1 MPTYTA
7 PVRETRFILDS
18 VLDISRYSNLP
29 GFANATPDLVEA
41 ILEEAGRFAA
51 EVLAPLNRIG
61 DEVGCKRNDDG
72 SVVTPP
78 GFKEAYQQFVEA
90 GWPTLTG
97 PEEYGGQGL
106 PQVIG
111 TAVTEYILS
120 ANHSFEMY
128 QGLTA
133 GAIASLLVKGSDEL
147 KQKYVPTMITGRWTG
162 TMNLTEPHCG
172 TDLGLLKTR
181 ADENPDGSYSITGTK
196 IFISSGEHDL
206 SDNIIHLVLAKRAG
220 APDNVKGIS
229 LFVVPKFLVNED
241 GSLGERNKLACGA
254 LEKKMGIHGNATCVM
269 NYDGATGW
277 LVGEPEKG
285 LAAMFIMM
293 NAARLGVGL
302 QGLAQGEVAYQNA
315 VAYAKDRRQGR
326 ALRPDEREPDA
337 KADPIIVHPDV
348 RRMLMESRAWNEAGR
363 ALVLW
368 GALQVDLMRRSPDE
382 AERQQA
388 DDLLGLIT
396 PVIKGYLT
404 DKGFQAAVYAQQVLG
419 GHGYIREHGMEQ
431 FVRDARITQIYEGT
445 NGIQAMDLVG
455 RKLPKDGGRAVRA
468 FFETVGRDIADAK
481 SAGDPSNVAA
491 ALEPALQDLQA
502 ATMWLA
508 QNGMADPDNAGAAAY
523 PYMDLMGVVS
533 LGWMWLKIARA
544 SADAI
549 AGGTEDKSFHEAKLV
564 TARFYAQRE
573 LPISGALRKR
583 IEAGAETVMK
593 LPAEAF

>member
-7 PVRETRFILDS
+7 PVRDTLF
-18 VLDISRYSNLP
+18 VLNNVLNIGRYSNLP

-51 EVLAPLNRIG
+51 EVLQPLNRVG

-106 PQVIG
+106 PQVVG

-133 GAIASLLVKGSDEL
+133 GAVASLLVKGSDEL
-147 KQKYVPTMITGRWTG
+147 KRKYVPTMITGRWTG

-206 SDNIIHLVLAKRAG
+206 AENIIHLVLAKRAG

-229 LFVVPKFLVNED
+229 LFVVPKFLVNDD
-241 GSLGERNKLACGA
+241 GSLGERNTLQCGA

-269 NYDGATGW
+269 NYDGAKGW

-315 VAYAKDRRQGR
+315 AAYAKDRRQGR
-326 ALRPDEREPDA
+326 ALRQDERDSDA

-368 GALQVDLMRRSPDE
+368 GALQVDLVRRSQDE
-382 AERQQA
+382 AERELA

-404 DKGFQAAVYAQQVLG
+404 DKGLQAAIHAQQVLG

-468 FFETVGRDIADAK
+468 FFELVGRDIAEAK
-481 SAGDPSNVAA
+481 SAGDPAGVAG
-491 ALEPALQDLQA
+491 ALEPAFNDLQA

-508 QNGMADPDNAGAAAY
+508 QNGMADPDNAGAGAY
-523 PYMDLMGVVS
+523 AYMDLMGLVS
-533 LGWMWLKIARA
+533 LGWMWIKMAAAAQRA
-544 SADAI
+544 LDAA
-549 AGGTEDKSFHEAKLV
+549 AGDTSFHDAKLAV
-564 TARFYAQRE
+564 ARFYAERE
-573 LPISGALRKR
+573 LPLSGALRRK
-583 IEAGAETVMK
+583 IEAGAEALMMI
-593 LPAEAF
+593 PAEAF

>member
-7 PVRETRFILDS
+7 PVRDTLFILND
-18 VLDISRYSNLP
+18 VLDIGRYSNLP

-41 ILEEAGRFAA
+41 ILEEAGKFAA
-51 EVLAPLNRIG
+51 EVLQPLNRIG

-106 PQVIG
+106 PQVVG

-128 QGLTA
+128 QGLTS
-133 GAIASLLVKGSDEL
+133 GAIASLLIKGSDEL
-147 KQKYVPTMITGRWTG
+147 KQKFVPTMVTGRWTG

-206 SDNIIHLVLAKRAG
+206 AENIIHLVLAKRAG

-229 LFVVPKFLVNED
+229 LFVVPKFLVNDD
-241 GSLGERNKLACGA
+241 GTLGERNKLQCGA

-269 NYDGATGW
+269 NYDGAKGW

-315 VAYAKDRRQGR
+315 AAYAKDRRQGR
-326 ALRPDEREPDA
+326 ALRQDERDAEA

-363 ALVLW
+363 GLVLW
-368 GALQVDLMRRSPDE
+368 GALQVDLLRRSPDE
-382 AERQQA
+382 AERQTA

-404 DKGFQAAVYAQQVLG
+404 DKGLQAAVHAQQILG

-455 RKLPKDGGRAVRA
+455 RKLPKDGGRGVRA
-468 FFETVGRDIADAK
+468 LFDMVSRDIADAK
-481 SAGDPSNVAA
+481 TAGDPAGVAT
-491 ALEPALQDLQA
+491 ALEPAFMDLQA

-508 QNGMADPDNAGAAAY
+508 QNGMANPDNAGAGAY
-523 PYMDLMGVVS
+523 AYMDLMGLVS
-533 LGWMWLKIARA
+533 LGWMWIKIAAAAQRA
-544 SADAI
+544 LD
-549 AGGTEDKSFHEAKLV
+549 GGAEDRAFHEAKLI
-564 TARFYAQRE
+564 TARFYGERE
-573 LPISGALRKR
+573 LPLSSALRRK
-583 IEAGAETVMK
+583 IEAGAEAVMK
-593 LPAEAF
+593 IPAEVF

>member
-7 PVRETRFILDS
+7 PVRDTRFILDN

-29 GFANATPDLVEA
+29 GFANATPDLVDA

-72 SVVTPP
+72 SVTTPP
-78 GFKEAYQQFVEA
+78 GFKEAYEQFCEA

-106 PQVIG
+106 PQVVG

-147 KQKYVPTMITGRWTG
+147 KQRYVPTMITGKWTG

-181 ADENPDGSYSITGTK
+181 AEPNEDGSYSITGTK

-206 SDNIIHLVLAKRAG
+206 SDNIIHLVLAKITG

-229 LFVVPKFLVNED
+229 LFVVPKFLVNDD
-241 GSLGERNKLACGA
+241 GSVGERNTLSCGA
-254 LEKKMGIHGNATCVM
+254 IEKKMGIHGNATCVM
-269 NYDGATGW
+269 NYDGAKGW

-315 VAYAKDRRQGR
+315 VAYAKERRQGR
-326 ALRPDEREPDA
+326 ALRQDARQQDA
-337 KADPIIVHPDV
+337 KADPILVHPDV
-348 RRMLMESRAWNEAGR
+348 RRMLVEARAYNEAGR

-368 GALQVDLMRRSPDE
+368 GALQVDLVRRSQDE
-382 AERQQA
+382 AERQNA

-404 DKGFQAAVYAQQVLG
+404 DKGFKAAVEAQQVFG

-468 FFETVGRDIADAK
+468 FFELVGRDIAEAK
-481 SAGDPSNVAA
+481 AAGDPAGVAA
-491 ALEPALQDLQA
+491 SLEPALGDLQA

-508 QNGMADPDNAGAAAY
+508 QNGMANPDNAGAGAY
-523 PYMDLMGVVS
+523 PYMDLMGLVS
-533 LGWMWLKIARA
+533 LGWMWLKMAAAAQRA
-544 SADAI
+544 VNDGA
-549 AGGTEDKSFHEAKLV
+549 EDKPFHEAKLV
-564 TARFYAQRE
+564 TARFYAERE
-573 LPISGALRKR
+573 LPLSNALRRK
-583 IEAGAETVMK
+583 IEAGAETLMQ
-593 LPAEAF
+593 LPEEAF

>member
-1 MPTYTA
+1 K
-7 PVRETRFILDS
+7 
-18 VLDISRYSNLP
+18 
-29 GFANATPDLVEA
+29 
-41 ILEEAGRFAA
+41 FAA
-51 EVLAPLNRIG
+51 EVLQPLNKVG
-61 DEVGCKRNDDG
+61 DEVGCTRNDDG
-72 SVVTPP
+72 SVTTPP
-78 GFKEAYQQFVEA
+78 GFKDAYRQFCEA
-90 GWPTLTG
+90 GWPTLTA

-106 PQVIG
+106 PQVVG
-111 TAVTEYILS
+111 TAIGEYILS

-128 QGLTA
+128 QGLTS
-133 GAIASLLVKGSDEL
+133 GAIAAMLIKGSDEI
-147 KQKYVPTMITGRWTG
+147 KRTYIPNMVTGRWTG

-181 ADENPDGSYSITGTK
+181 AEPQEDGSYRISGTK

-206 SDNIIHLVLAKRAG
+206 SENIIHLVLAKIAG

-229 LFVVPKFLVNED
+229 LFVVPKFLVNAD
-241 GSLGERNKLACGA
+241 GSLGERNSLSCGA

-315 VAYAKDRRQGR
+315 VAYARERRQGK
-326 ALRPDEREPDA
+326 ALDPELRDEGA

-348 RRMLMESRAWNEAGR
+348 RRMLMEAKAWNEGGR

-382 AERQQA
+382 QERQDA
-388 DDLLGLIT
+388 DDLLGLLT

-404 DKGFQAAVYAQQVLG
+404 DKGFEAAVYAQQVLG
-419 GHGYIREHGMEQ
+419 GHGYIREHGLEQ

-455 RKLPKDGGRAVRA
+455 RKLPRDGGRAVRA
-468 FFETVGRDIADAK
+468 FFALVGGDIAEAK
-481 SAGDPSNVAA
+481 SAGDPSGVAA
-491 ALEPALQDLQA
+491 ALEPALGDLQA
-502 ATMWLA
+502 ATAWLA
-508 QNGMADPDNAGAAAY
+508 QNAPGDPDHAGAGAY
-523 PYMDLMGVVS
+523 PYMDLMGVVA
-533 LGWMWLKIARA
+533 LGWMWLKMAAASSRA
-544 SADAI
+544 LQ
-549 AGGTEDKSFHEAKLV
+549 AGEGDPGFHQAKLA
-564 TARFYAQRE
+564 TARFYAERE
-573 LPISGALRKR
+573 LPLSTALRKK
-583 IEAGAETVMK
+583 IEAGAESLMK
-593 LPAEAF
+593 IPAEAF

>member
-1 MPTYTA
+1 MPSYTA
-7 PVRETRFILDS
+7 PVKETRFILDQ
-18 VLDISRYSNLP
+18 VLDIGRYSNLP
-29 GFANATPDLVEA
+29 GFSNATPDLVEA
-41 ILEEAGRFAA
+41 ILEEAGRFSA
-51 EVLAPLNRIG
+51 EVLAPLNRVG
-61 DEVGCKRNDDG
+61 DEEGCKRLDDG
-72 SVVTPP
+72 SVKTPP
-78 GFKEAYQQFVEA
+78 GFKQAYDQFVEA
-90 GWPTLTG
+90 GWPTLTA

-106 PQVIG
+106 PQVVG

-133 GAIASLLVKGSDEL
+133 GAIAALLIKGTDEL
-147 KQKYVPTMITGRWTG
+147 KRTYVPNMVTGKWTG

-181 ADENPDGSYSITGTK
+181 ADPNPDGSYSISGK
-196 IFISSGEHDL
+196 KFFISSGEHDL
-206 SDNIIHLVLAKRAG
+206 IENIIHLVLAKIAG

-241 GSLGERNKLACGA
+241 GSIGERNPVSCGA

-269 NYDGATGW
+269 NYDGAKGW

-315 VAYAKDRRQGR
+315 AAYAKERRQGR
-326 ALRPDEREPDA
+326 ALREEDREPGA
-337 KADPIIVHPDV
+337 KADPILVHPDV
-348 RRMLMESRAWNEAGR
+348 RRMLMEARAYNEAGR

-368 GALQVDLMRRSPDE
+368 GALQVDLIRRSPDE
-382 AERQQA
+382 AERQTA

-404 DKGFQAAVYAQQVLG
+404 DKGFKAAIEAQQVFG

-455 RKLPKDGGRAVRA
+455 RKLPKDGGRAIRS
-468 FFETVGRDIADAK
+468 FLQLVGGDIADTKA
-481 SAGDPSNVAA
+481 SGDPAGVAA
-491 ALEPALQDLQA
+491 ALEPALGDLQA

-508 QNGMADPDNAGAAAY
+508 QNGMADPDNAGAGAY
-523 PYMDLMGVVS
+523 AYMDLMGLVS
-533 LGWMWLKIARA
+533 LGWMWLRMAAAAKRA
-544 SADAI
+544 LDDSA
-549 AGGTEDKSFHEAKLV
+549 EDRDFHEAKLT
-564 TARFYAQRE
+564 TARFYATRE
-573 LPISGALRKR
+573 LPLSTALRRK

-593 LPAEAF
+593 IPAEAF